1 MARDK
6 FSVLTEQ
13 MFYILLCL
21 KQERCG
27 SEITQQC
34 MQLTHGRI
42 KIGPGTL
49 YNLLDQFLKADI
61 IKEIPS
67 QSKKRNYI
75 LTDKGFELLASEYE
89 RIRIQTADYEKL
101 ILGKE

>member
-1 MARDK
+1 MARGK

-21 KQERCG
+21 NQERCG
-27 SEITQQC
+27 AEITHKC
-34 MQLTHGRI
+34 MELTQGRI

-67 QSKKRNYI
+67 DSKKRNYI
-75 LTDKGFELLASEYE
+75 LTEKGFNLLSGEYE
-89 RIRIQTADYEKL
+89 RIRIQTADYEKV